1 LKALD
6 SLATT
11 ELGPPQSHL
20 GGRLVTIVLY
30 TLGFF
35 VALPAALVRL
45 GQRADTELGLSAPL
59 LPLRLALGGVLLI
72 GGAALL
78 MRSAWELWRHG
89 KGLPISHLPP
99 ALLVVSGPFR
109 RLRHPIYVAY
119 TLALSGTGFLIG
131 SWGVVCI
138 AMPLLV
144 VGWTGYAHSVE
155 EPRLLRRFG
164 VEYQRYAEGAHL
176 LPLPPGLVA
185 ALAGGLLR
193 LWRAVRPLVSWLAG
207 HTVLFRIGSTLWVG
221 YGAWVAAGAV
231 VASGIGLGL
240 LATSMPVA
248 AVAGYLVGT
257 SLAMVAG
264 GRLAWLAYEHRAL
277 RAAPGPTLRRVG
289 FVSFGAYGAMFL
301 FALAFG
307 RWHTSALSPG
317 WLLDRTMAACL
328 VCSGFG
334 RLGCLSY
341 GCCYGRAWRHGIC
354 YRDPG
359 AKVIRELGSAGT
371 RPRVP
376 AQLVSALL
384 AFAVAVAMLLVL
396 AAGAAPGF
404 ATALGALCY
413 ALARFHAEGL
423 REELRLLEGRLTR
436 GQLIS
441 MAIAAA
447 ALAWLACAPTGSL
460 GQAGLTFAWSALA
473 EHGTVPLLAALPV
486 FLTCGY
492 HRVRVGQW

>member
-1 LKALD
+1 LKTLD
-6 SLATT
+6 SLATS
-11 ELGPPQSHL
+11 ELVPPQPQL

-45 GQRADTELGLSAPL
+45 GQRADIELGLSAPP
-59 LPLRLALGGVLLI
+59 LPLRLALGGVLSI

-78 MRSAWELWRHG
+78 VRSVWELWHHG
-89 KGLPISHLPP
+89 KGLPVSHLPP
-99 ALLVVSGPFR
+99 ARLVVSGPFR

-119 TLALSGTGFLIG
+119 TLALSGTGFSIG
-131 SWGVVCI
+131 SWGVACI

-144 VGWTGYAHSVE
+144 VAWTGYAHSIE

-164 VEYQRYAEGAHL
+164 ADYQRYAEGAHM

-185 ALAGGLLR
+185 AFAGGLLR

-221 YGAWVAAGAV
+221 YGAWLAAGAV

-248 AVAGYLVGT
+248 AVAGYLVGA
-257 SLAMVAG
+257 SLAMMAG

-277 RAAPGPTLRRVG
+277 RAAPVPTLWRVG
-289 FVSFGAYGAMFL
+289 FVSFGAYAAMFL

-307 RWHTSALSPG
+307 RWHPSAPSPG

-341 GCCYGRAWRHGIC
+341 GCCYGRAWRHGVC

-359 AKVIRELGSAGT
+359 AKVIRELGSAGAQ
-371 RPRVP
+371 PRAP

-384 AFAVAVAMLLVL
+384 AFAVAVTMLLVL

-413 ALARFHAEGL
+413 ALARFHAEAL
-423 REELRLLEGRLTR
+423 REELRLLDGRLTR

-441 MAIAAA
+441 MAIAGGSLGW
-447 ALAWLACAPTGSL
+447 LAWAPFEAG
-460 GQAGLTFAWSALA
+460 GQAGLAFAWTALA
-473 EHGTVPLLAALPV
+473 EHAAVPLLAALPV
-486 FLTCGY
+486 FFICGY
-492 HRVRVGQW
+492 HRMRVGQW